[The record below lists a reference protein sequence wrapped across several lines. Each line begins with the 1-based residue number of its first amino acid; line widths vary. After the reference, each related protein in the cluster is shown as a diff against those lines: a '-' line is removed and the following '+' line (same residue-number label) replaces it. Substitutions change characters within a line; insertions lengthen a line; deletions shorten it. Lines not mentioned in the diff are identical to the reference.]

1 MGPLQSRMRR
11 TKILSTP
18 DSNIGRWEEFC
29 SNKQQVQTSGID
41 KYLWTAWGKKLQQKC
56 WSILNQ
62 RIAPSIFN
70 LYTWTV
76 IILCLISSW
85 NILPLHLYNWERKP
99 RRVTMLSGP
108 GFSVSYR
115 SLRITHTHICLQT
128 YFHKG
133 WEVLHCW
140 PVMDLVHIQLPFEP
154 FKGTQSWQ

>member
-1 MGPLQSRMRR
+1 MGPLQPRMRR

-29 SNKQQVQTSGID
+29 SDKQQVQTSGID
-41 KYLWTAWGKKLQQKC
+41 KYLWTAWGKKIAAKMLVNIKPENCPQFSTSTLERSLFC
-56 WSILNQ
+56 VLYLHEIFCLYIHSI
-62 RIAPSIFN
+62 
-70 LYTWTV
+70 
-76 IILCLISSW
+76 
-85 NILPLHLYNWERKP
+85 WERKP

-133 WEVLHCW
+133 WEVLHSW